1 MQQGKF
7 LENPNHHLGQF
18 FEGDIH
24 ASHRNSPSD
33 KNFPWGPSTHEPH
46 LVWIAKAASKTS
58 HHVLENGRRR

>member
-7 LENPNHHLGQF
+7 LENPNHHQVVAWL

-24 ASHRNSPSD
+24 ASHR
-33 KNFPWGPSTHEPH
+33 KYVHHVPWGPSTHEPH

-58 HHVLENGRRR
+58 HHVLENGRRK